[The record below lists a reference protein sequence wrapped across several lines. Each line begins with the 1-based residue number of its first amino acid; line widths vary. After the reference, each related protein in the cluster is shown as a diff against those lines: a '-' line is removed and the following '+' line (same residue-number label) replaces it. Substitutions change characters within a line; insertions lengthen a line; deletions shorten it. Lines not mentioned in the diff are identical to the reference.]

1 MSRWSTVRLG
11 DILTIRNGFAFDSK
25 KFGETGK
32 PLIRIRNLKD
42 GSVTET
48 RFSGEYDPVYV
59 VKPGDL
65 LVGMDGEFRTHR
77 WSGAEALLNQ
87 RVCRLENFRD
97 DVSSEFIEY
106 GLNRFLSDIE
116 ERTTFTTVK
125 HISAK
130 QILAI
135 QFPLPPFDEQK
146 RIVAKLDDVT
156 NLAAKASERQKKS
169 VALASQIRKRYVDEA
184 VKNLLEQA
192 SLYRLEEVAT
202 LIRGP
207 FGGSLKKSMFVNA
220 GFAVYEQKHAIAG
233 DLSGVRYWID
243 NSKYEEMIRFSIR
256 PGDTLMSCS
265 GTIGRI
271 VRVQPEDT
279 PGLINQALLLVRPH
293 AIIEPEMLT
302 LLMESEYFQEKVSVG
317 VTGSAMKNVAS
328 VRELKKIVIP
338 VPVRSEQLRFIA
350 AVAEYSSVG
359 SHLHDVA
366 VRRHSLTSS
375 LSARLLES
383 AFAGD
388 F

>member
-1 MSRWSTVRLG
+1 MSGWPLVKLG
-11 DILTIRNGFAFDSK
+11 EICDLYQPETISRKQLNQ
-25 KFGETGK
+25 
-32 PLIRIRNLKD
+32 D
-42 GSVTET
+42 GH
-48 RFSGEYDPVYV
+48 YV
-59 VKPGDL
+59 VYGANGPIGSYDRFNHEESEVTMTCRGATCGRINVTPPKVWITGNAMVIRPKSEAISKEFLASVLPHLDLSQTISGTAQPQITRKSLSPL
-65 LVGMDGEFRTHR
+65 LVP
-77 WSGAEALLNQ
+77 
-87 RVCRLENFRD
+87 VP
-97 DVSSEFIEY
+97 
-106 GLNRFLSDIE
+106 
-116 ERTTFTTVK
+116 
-125 HISAK
+125 
-130 QILAI
+130 
-135 QFPLPPFDEQK
+135 PLDEQK

-169 VALASQIRKRYVDEA
+169 VALASQIRKRYLDEA
-184 VKNLLEQA
+184 VNNLLEQA
-192 SLYRLEEVAT
+192 SLCRLEEVAT

-207 FGGSLKKSMFVNA
+207 FGGSLKKSMFVDA

-233 DLSGVRYWID
+233 DLSGVRYWVD

-256 PGDTLMSCS
+256 PGDILMSCS
-265 GTIGRI
+265 GTIGR
-271 VRVQPEDT
+271 VARVQPEDA

-328 VRELKKIVIP
+328 VRELKKTAIP

-350 AVAEYSSVG
+350 ALADYSSVG
-359 SHLHDVA
+359 SQLHDVA

-383 AFAGD
+383 AFAGV